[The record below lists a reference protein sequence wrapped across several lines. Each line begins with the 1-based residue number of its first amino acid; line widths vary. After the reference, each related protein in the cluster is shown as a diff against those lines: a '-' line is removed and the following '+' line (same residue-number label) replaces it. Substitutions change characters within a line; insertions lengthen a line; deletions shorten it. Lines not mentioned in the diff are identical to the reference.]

1 MDEKTVNKLVLRH
14 LEEVRFLLTELIH
27 DLVEEV
33 KCVWLVH
40 LVVVYL
46 AAYKDNLLKI
56 FRFKQ
61 LLKECL
67 IFAKFSENLA
77 RIESLVHVI
86 LIL

>member
-1 MDEKTVNKLVLRH
+1 MDEKTVNKLVLRN

-27 DLVEEV
+27 DLVEEI
-33 KCVWLVH
+33 KCVWLVY

-46 AAYKDNLLKI
+46 ATYKDNLLKI

-67 IFAKFSENLA
+67 ILAKFSENLTC
-77 RIESLVHVI
+77 IESLVHVI
-86 LIL
+86 LVL